1 MIRDEV
7 ESGFER
13 MFLVIEYALLLL
25 ILFTVPIL
33 AFSLCLIVVVVDE
46 CLYLM
51 VALAVLGTG
60 NGA

>member
-1 MIRDEV
+1 
-7 ESGFER
+7 

-60 NGA
+60 NGV